1 MVMNFF
7 CTKNHLDGWYAA
19 SGSDPDLYALSLAEA
34 LAVSRMLFGQ

>member
-7 CTKNHLDGWYAA
+7 CTKKHLDKWYATV
-19 SGSDPDLYALSLAEA
+19 GLDPDYFGMSLPEA